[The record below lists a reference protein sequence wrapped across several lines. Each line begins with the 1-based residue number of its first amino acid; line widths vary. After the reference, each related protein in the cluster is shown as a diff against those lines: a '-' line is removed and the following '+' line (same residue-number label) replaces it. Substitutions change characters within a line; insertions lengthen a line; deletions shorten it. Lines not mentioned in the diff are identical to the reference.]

1 MATPESEADVIQ
13 HLEDQAEG
21 GSDLFEAEDQFE
33 SDGMED
39 SLEAEGE
46 GEGEA
51 EGEGED
57 GLEGEGEDGLEDSLE
72 AEGEGEDGLE
82 GEGEDAF
89 IGPLAGIL
97 GAESEDQFFK
107 GLLKT
112 IGKVARVA
120 APILSVIPHPAAQ
133 VAAKVAGLAGRAI
146 PEAEG
151 EDGGLHQAAEAAAE
165 ATVRDRRARP
175 VVVGVVSRQIAQHRG
190 AAMPL
195 AHRKAIV
202 RQVNRTARMLTRAA
216 GPAGIRALPKI
227 VASVNR
233 TANIRGT
240 SVAGRLAVLRRTAK
254 RLTHRP
260 DLLRRLAKPTARG
273 LRLGRWALGRRH
285 RGRYGSG
292 WGGYGGYDPSYG
304 TGGYGTGTG
313 GYGGGY
319 GGGATYS
326 GRRTRRIVMN
336 TPCEIIIRRL

>member
-39 SLEAEGE
+39 PFESEGE
-46 GEGEA
+46 GESEGEA
-51 EGEGED
+51 
-57 GLEGEGEDGLEDSLE
+57 DGLEDPFESEGEAEDNLE
-72 AEGEGEDGLE
+72 AEAEAEDGLE

-107 GLLKT
+107 GLMKT

-151 EDGGLHQAAEAAAE
+151 EDGILHQAAEAAAE

-175 VVVGVVSRQIAQHRG
+175 VVVGVVSRQIAQHR
-190 AAMPL
+190 AAGMPL

-202 RQVNRTARMLTRAA
+202 RQV
-216 GPAGIRALPKI
+216 
-227 VASVNR
+227 
-233 TANIRGT
+233 
-240 SVAGRLAVLRRTAK
+240 
-254 RLTHRP
+254 
-260 DLLRRLAKPTARG
+260 
-273 LRLGRWALGRRH
+273 
-285 RGRYGSG
+285 
-292 WGGYGGYDPSYG
+292 
-304 TGGYGTGTG
+304 
-313 GYGGGY
+313 
-319 GGGATYS
+319 
-326 GRRTRRIVMN
+326 
-336 TPCEIIIRRL
+336 